1 MYGKKPLPWYRRAVD
16 GVTKFINDEILLN
29 KNNVRVK
36 NAQKAPRAM
45 NAIQEG
51 GNIAGAIIAAP
62 FAAYTAV

>member
-1 MYGKKPLPWYRRAVD
+1 MD
-16 GVTKFINDEILLN
+16 GVAKFVNDEILLN

-45 NAIQEG
+45 DAIQEG